1 MTSKIEYFDIEQGK
15 LTQEQVFGAR
25 VLRWLYESRS
35 GSLLGQLLTH
45 TIPCTIYGWTKNRKA
60 SAKGIPSFIKDYGV
74 NAKDFNSIEKF
85 NSFNDYFARTFL
97 PGKREW
103 SSDQSVL
110 PAFCEGRYL
119 VSKAKDKVNLK
130 GSRISPLDLIG
141 EKYGEEYKDATAI
154 ICRLAPVDYHWF
166 HFPDDG
172 EVLDSFEIKGSLNSV
187 SPIALRNKVDVL
199 NTNKRVVNILNC
211 KNLGEVA
218 YVEIGAFCVGTI
230 IQKWKNSE
238 FKRGEAKGH
247 FLFGGSTVVMLVKN
261 KNIEFNKY
269 LSDYSSKGI
278 ESYFKLGSEVGR
290 VKS

>member
-45 TIPCTIYGWTKNRKA
+45 TIPCTIYGWTKSRKG
-60 SAKGIPSFIKDYGV
+60 SVKEIPNFIKDYGV
-74 NAKDFNSIEKF
+74 NAEDFNPIENY
-85 NSFNDYFARTFL
+85 NSFNDYFARTFRT
-97 PGKREW
+97 GKREW
-103 SSDQSVL
+103 SHDQLVL

-119 VSKAKDKVNLK
+119 ISKAKDKVNLK

-141 EKYGEEYKDATAI
+141 KKYGEEYQDATAV

-172 EVLDSFEIKGSLNSV
+172 EILDSFEIKGSLNSV

-230 IQKWKNSE
+230 IQKWKSKIFN
-238 FKRGEAKGH
+238 RGEAKGH
-247 FLFGGSTVVMLVKN
+247 FLFGGSTVVMLIKN

>member
-60 SAKGIPSFIKDYGV
+60 SAKEIPSFIKDYGV

-141 EKYGEEYKDATAI
+141 EEYGEEYKDATAI